1 MLICLA
7 RLPDRVLPFSPI
19 SVAPPQRLTSHK
31 VGCAVLVALLLALSL
46 DAVHAKY
53 GDRPGQLR
61 DSAFSSLGRHG
72 KKSSNDP
79 RMWPDK
85 CKKSKEET
93 DKLNYHFVLPGTRE
107 AMKLHD
113 SDVSLKALK
122 RAKRSRSLSVRSR
135 SSSVAGRSTSRKDSA
150 SVLAVKN
157 REKLVA
163 YLDLESHTQYSLMR
177 ILRLSHMRAQD
188 LAPAGP
194 WTAKSRPHS
203 LLPDE
208 QAKRRLILRKQEQSR
223 NRKSKTLKG
232 AALQAAKA
240 AKAAGGK
247 RSGSSKK
254 RSTSV
259 KKRSASVKP
268 K

>member
-1 MLICLA
+1 M
-7 RLPDRVLPFSPI
+7 
-19 SVAPPQRLTSHK
+19 QRYPLLY
-31 VGCAVLVALLLALSL
+31 AVLVALLAFLSL

-85 CKKSKEET
+85 YKKSKEET
-93 DKLNYHFVLPGTRE
+93 DKLNYHFVIPGTRE

-113 SDVSLKALK
+113 TDVSLKEMK

-135 SSSVAGRSTSRKDSA
+135 SSSAANRSSSRKDSA
-150 SVLAVKN
+150 SALAVRN
-157 REKLVA
+157 REKLVK
-163 YLDLESHTQYSLMR
+163 YLDLQSHTKFTLLR
-177 ILRLSHMRAQD
+177 ILRLSHMHKQD
-188 LAPAGP
+188 LPPAGP

-208 QAKRRLILRKQEQSR
+208 CQKRKIMLRKQELIR
-223 NRKSKTLKG
+223 GRKSKTLKG
-232 AALQAAKA
+232 AAREAARVAK
-240 AKAAGGK
+240 KAAGNRT
-247 RSGSSKK
+247 RSGSS
-254 RSTSV
+254 